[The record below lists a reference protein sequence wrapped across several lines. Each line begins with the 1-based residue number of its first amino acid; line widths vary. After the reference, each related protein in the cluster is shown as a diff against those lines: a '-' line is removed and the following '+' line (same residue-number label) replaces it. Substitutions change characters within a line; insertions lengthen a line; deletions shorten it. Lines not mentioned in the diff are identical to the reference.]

1 MLPARRPPGQ
11 RRVDVGSW
19 PSRPRAYGLAVAA
32 IEPSPDQLQRFAATV
47 DDGPVVML
55 NLLRYAERAADDSGR
70 TGREAYAEYG
80 AAVVPMVLARGGS
93 IELMGEMSP
102 SLIAPADE
110 EWDDVVLI
118 RYPNR
123 AAFLDMVTSE
133 EYRAVQR
140 HRTAALADSRLLPLR
155 RTDA

>member
-1 MLPARRPPGQ
+1 MAT
-11 RRVDVGSW
+11 
-19 PSRPRAYGLAVAA
+19 
-32 IEPSPDQLQRFAATV
+32 IEPSSEQLQRFAGSV

-55 NLLRYAERAADDSGR
+55 NLLRYAERADDDSGR

-110 EWDDVVLI
+110 DWDEVVLI
-118 RYPNR
+118 RYPSR
-123 AAFLDMVTSE
+123 AAFLDMITSA
-133 EYRAVQR
+133 EYRAVQH
-140 HRTAALADSRLLPLR
+140 HRTVALADSRLLPLR